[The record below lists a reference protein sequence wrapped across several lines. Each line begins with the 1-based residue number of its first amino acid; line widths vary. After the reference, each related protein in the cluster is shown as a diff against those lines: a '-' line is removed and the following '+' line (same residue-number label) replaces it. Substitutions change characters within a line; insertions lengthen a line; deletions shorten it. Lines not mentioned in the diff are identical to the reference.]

1 MKADDSRKTDGLRK
15 KDAGTRNWGANDK
28 GKALPGAELG
38 TLNLELGTQ
47 NQEGKRTVYDLEE
60 RLLEFSAR
68 IIRLVD
74 ALNRGRGANHVG
86 GQLLRSGTS
95 ALPNHGEAQAAES
108 LDDFIHKLKVCLKE
122 LVESLRWLKLIHRV
136 PLVDKPAKVQP
147 LLKETDELCR
157 IFRTSI
163 KTCRRRARETETGRV
178 REDAP
183 LADEDSDSWLLG
195 PWLLSLENSKFQ
207 VPSSEFQV
215 KPPAGPVKSGKGPR
229 KK

>member
-1 MKADDSRKTDGLRK
+1 MKEDKSQKDEALR
-15 KDAGTRNWGANDK
+15 A
-28 GKALPGAELG
+28 AELG
-38 TLNLELGTQ
+38 TRNSELGTQ
-47 NQEGKRTVYDLEE
+47 NPGDSKRTVYDLEE

-74 ALNRGRGANHVG
+74 ALLEKRSANHIG

-95 ALPNHGEAQAAES
+95 PLPNHGEAQAAES
-108 LDDFIHKLKVCLKE
+108 LDDFVHKLKVCLKE

-136 PLVDKPAKVQP
+136 PLVDKPAKVEP

-163 KTCRRRARETETGRV
+163 KTCRRRQREMERGEIREDSPITEKNLDQWLLAPWLKTRETAERETS
-178 REDAP
+178 E
-183 LADEDSDSWLLG
+183 
-195 PWLLSLENSKFQ
+195 FQ
-207 VPSSEFQV
+207 VPSSKFQV
-215 KPPAGPVKSGKGPR
+215 QPPAGPVKYRKEPR